1 MSEAS
6 FNWDDIPT
14 PDGDS
19 DLEQH
24 TLSDISDSDS
34 DNQSILTPNFLQ
46 LHEFRNNSSLHSI
59 TPPILHKFSE
69 SPINSEQTTPP
80 NLQRGGLQSDS
91 QPEELPP
98 IPPLNLS
105 DTDTTFPNI
114 SNSTHQNLV
123 SNMNKLAKCRD
134 FNGYPQDN
142 AKQFLAEFESY
153 SILNE
158 LHLSDKRKIAAF
170 HLQLRGPALSW
181 FSALSDEAKR
191 SWDTIVVLFKEK
203 YVNFNWQCSKAMMES
218 ELFHNITLQPGQ
230 NIEDYFSS
238 IVDKGQLLQ
247 KPEHEIM
254 AKFIAGLPNKMAFF
268 VRAGHP
274 TDTQTAL
281 TSAKMAEACGYR
293 DHSESVNAIDSARKQ
308 KPYQKIQGTT
318 DPAVEDLR
326 KQIEN
331 LTEIVT
337 KQEKPSA
344 SVSASSQSEI
354 DVLKAQVKT
363 LTDLVLSRNDN
374 KRHAP
379 PPKKIDTPQ
388 FDKKIECFHCKGLG
402 HTRTYCN
409 WIGVGTTTN
418 TVCQLCQQNGHE
430 ALACKVLIAYQPGN

>member
-363 LTDLVLSRNDN
+363 LTDLVLSRKDN